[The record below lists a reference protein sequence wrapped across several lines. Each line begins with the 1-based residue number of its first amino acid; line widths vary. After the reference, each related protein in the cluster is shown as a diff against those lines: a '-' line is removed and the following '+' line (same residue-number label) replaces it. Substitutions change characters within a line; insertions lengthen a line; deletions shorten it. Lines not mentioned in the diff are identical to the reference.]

1 MDKKVEI
8 LEQRVLLDDFFK
20 IEEAHLRFRRFD
32 GQMSDP
38 VRRLV
43 LERGDAV
50 AALLVNTNTR
60 KVLMTNQ
67 FRYPTWGKGPGWL
80 HEVVAGMIDENE
92 QPEDAV
98 RREIHEEI
106 GYQVHELTPIATFY
120 VSPGGSSERIFLFYA
135 EVTSADRISNGGGL
149 ANEHE
154 DIELI
159 EVSFDEL
166 WDVLKR
172 GEIRDAKTLIAVQWL
187 QQKWQTN
194 ATHR

>member
-8 LEQRVLLDDFFK
+8 LEQHVLMDDFFK
-20 IEEAHLRFRRFD
+20 IEELRLRFRRFD

-38 VRRLV
+38 VRRLL
-43 LERGDAV
+43 LERGDAA
-50 AALLVNTNTR
+50 AALLVNTDTQ

-67 FRYPTWGKGPGWL
+67 FRYPTLQKGPGWL
-80 HEVVAGMIDENE
+80 HEVVAGMVDENE
-92 QPEDAV
+92 QPEAAA

-135 EVTSADRISNGGGL
+135 EVTNADRVSNGGGL
-149 ANEHE
+149 ASEHE

-172 GEIRDAKTLIAVQWL
+172 GEIRDAKTLIAAQWL
-187 QQKWQTN
+187 QQRWQTK
-194 ATHR
+194 A

>member
-8 LEQRVLLDDFFK
+8 LEQRVLLNDFFK
-20 IEEAHLRFRRFD
+20 IEEARLRFRRFD

-50 AALLVNTNTR
+50 AALLVNTDTR

-67 FRYPTWGKGPGWL
+67 FRYPTWDKGPGWL

-135 EVTSADRISNGGGL
+135 EVTSADRVSNGGGL
-149 ANEHE
+149 ATEHE

-187 QQKWQTN
+187 QHKWQTSSQ
-194 ATHR
+194 A